1 MRIVFLNK
9 LFLNDE
15 AILKIPAN
23 HFTLSFPGIDYNGG
37 DRMDNL
43 DNIYLGDALSLV
55 PQGFKT
61 VAIFPPFAQA
71 Q

>member
-1 MRIVFLNK
+1 MVPNK
-9 LFLNDE
+9 FFLNDE

-23 HFTLSFPGIDYNGG
+23 HLTSYFPGIDYYGG

>member
-1 MRIVFLNK
+1 MVPNRF
-9 LFLNDE
+9 FLNDE
-15 AILKIPAN
+15 AILKIPTN
-23 HFTLSFPGIDYNGG
+23 HLTSYFSGIDYYGG

>member
-1 MRIVFLNK
+1 MNK
-9 LFLNDE
+9 NLIRGKKKSQN
-15 AILKIPAN
+15 
-23 HFTLSFPGIDYNGG
+23 TSSFPGIDYNGG

-61 VAIFPPFAQA
+61 VAVFPPFAQA

>member
-1 MRIVFLNK
+1 
-9 LFLNDE
+9 
-15 AILKIPAN
+15 
-23 HFTLSFPGIDYNGG
+23 
-37 DRMDNL
+37 MDNL

>member
-1 MRIVFLNK
+1 MNK
-9 LFLNDE
+9 NLIRGKN
-15 AILKIPAN
+15 ISQN
-23 HFTLSFPGIDYNGG
+23 TSSFPGIDYNGG

-61 VAIFPPFAQA
+61 VAVFPPFAQA

>member
-1 MRIVFLNK
+1 MNK
-9 LFLNDE
+9 NLIRGKKNSQ
-15 AILKIPAN
+15 N
-23 HFTLSFPGIDYNGG
+23 TCQSFTSSFPGIDYNGG

-61 VAIFPPFAQA
+61 VAVFPPFAQA
-71 Q
+71 H

>member
-1 MRIVFLNK
+1 MRIVFLYK
-9 LFLNDE
+9 FLLNDK

-23 HFTLSFPGIDYNGG
+23 HFISSFPGIDYNGG

-61 VAIFPPFAQA
+61 VAVFPPFAQA